1 MMVARFQADVG
12 RGSLGS
18 VSGLGKAVHLC
29 VRPVELL
36 VPPLP
41 HHRPIPY
48 QDTPHHG
55 VRVDRT
61 PPPSTQFD
69 GLSQMLTIFGGKVRI
84 HGSQNVTRKAR
95 EPK

>member
-1 MMVARFQADVG
+1 MVARFQADVG
-12 RGSLGS
+12 RGPLGS
-18 VSGLGKAVHLC
+18 VSGLGKAVHFC
-29 VRPVELL
+29 VRPAELL

-41 HHRPIPY
+41 HHLTIPD

-55 VRVDRT
+55 VGVNCA

-84 HGSQNVTRKAR
+84 HGNQNVTRKAR